1 MKFNLDNLVAEY
13 QRLEQELSNPEVFKD
28 QKKVKE
34 LSQKKKWLEEA
45 VGLYKEYKAAHES
58 LDEAVKILYEETDE
72 DMREL
77 AKMQKDE
84 SEVKITELE
93 AKITLAL
100 LPKDPNDD
108 KSIIVEV
115 RAGTGWEEAALFA
128 WELAR
133 AYLTFAAEEGFQVE
147 ISEQSE
153 SETGWLKEMIFEVKG
168 EGAYSRFK
176 YESGVHRVQ
185 RIPETESK
193 GRVHTS
199 AITVAI
205 MPEVDEIDVQLN
217 MEDVEM
223 SFCRAS
229 WAGGQHVNKT
239 DSAVHLKHIPTGLAV
254 FCQDWRSQHKNR
266 EKAFQILRAKL
277 YSFEEE
283 KRQKEMWE
291 ARLAQV
297 GSGDRSEKIRT
308 YNFPQDR
315 VTDHR
320 IGQNFSGIPQ
330 IMAGRLWHIIDAC
343 AVAEQ
348 QMLLAQASGKN
359 E

>member
-1 MKFNLDNLVAEY
+1 MKFNLDNLVAEFE
-13 QRLEQELSNPEVFKD
+13 RLEQELSNPEVFKD

-34 LSQKKKWLEEA
+34 LSLKKKWLEEA
-45 VGLYKEYKAAHES
+45 VNLYKEYKSAHES
-58 LDEAVKILYEETDE
+58 LDEAVKILYEESDE

-84 SEVKITELE
+84 SEQKIIALE
-93 AKITLAL
+93 EKITLAL

-153 SETGWLKEMIFEVKG
+153 NEAGWLKEMIFEVKG

-205 MPEVDEIDVQLN
+205 MPEVDEIDVELN

-223 SFCRAS
+223 TFCRAS
-229 WAGGQHVNKT
+229 GAGGQHVNKT

-283 KRQKEMWE
+283 KRQKELGE

-330 IMAGRLWHIIDAC
+330 IMAGRLGHIIDAC

-348 QMLLAQASGKN
+348 QMLLAQASGKG